1 MNYILKNKLKY
12 EKNRY
17 NKPLSPRIP
26 IVLTHTN
33 ISKLPLKMDIPV
45 VNIPIDINNLNN
57 LNNSINLNTFDFKL
71 KNYQMKETFTSKDAI
86 KTTKSINIPDLS
98 IYTSKNSIINKIPY
112 YSDILIINIYGFA
125 HITDKTLYE
134 FLLELSTK
142 FTIRIYIYTYDI
154 SRDTIDYYF
163 EGLNVVSVIIN
174 NSEKYTD
181 SSRNIFCSTIPLSN
195 WKIMWAGLFNS
206 INQIYTNED
215 DRTIILLTNFNIN
228 YTLNID
234 FNELKY
240 NKFTKN
246 LFLKNSS
253 DLSGVDNPIIGDK
266 NTLRKL
272 INTFYNNLDN
282 VSMFYSSF
290 KVPEASIFY
299 ENNRLFGVEIKDMFE
314 NIYKY
319 TK

>member
-17 NKPLSPRIP
+17 NKPVSPRIP

-33 ISKLPLKMDIPV
+33 ISKIPLKIDIPM
-45 VNIPIDINNLNN
+45 NIPIDINFS
-57 LNNSINLNTFDFKL
+57 NNSIDLNTFDFKL
-71 KNYQMKETFTSKDAI
+71 KNYQMKETFTSKDGI
-86 KTTKSINIPDLS
+86 KSIKSNVPDLS

-112 YSDILIINIYGFA
+112 YNDLLIINIYGFA
-125 HITDKTLYE
+125 HINDKTLYE
-134 FLLELSTK
+134 FLLELSSK
-142 FTIRIYIYTYDI
+142 FTIKIYIYTYDI

-174 NSEKYTD
+174 DSKKYID
-181 SSRNIFCSTIPLSN
+181 SSTNIFCSTMPLSN
-195 WKIMWAGLFNS
+195 WKIMWSGLFNS
-206 INQIYTNED
+206 INEIYTNED
-215 DRTIILLTNFNIN
+215 DRTIILVTKFNIN
-228 YTLNID
+228 YTFNID

-246 LFLKNSS
+246 IFLRNST

-282 VSMFYSSF
+282 ISMFYSSF

-314 NIYKY
+314 NIDKY